1 MHGGVV
7 VGTHGEGSP
16 NRRIPERGGVR
27 WDLVGTRRIGDGDVV
42 VIDVGCLISGVTDSA
57 EPWVGD
63 RGEEEVIGVLDSTV
77 D

>member
-1 MHGGVV
+1 M
-7 VGTHGEGSP
+7 
-16 NRRIPERGGVR
+16 R

-42 VIDVGCLISGVTDSA
+42 VIDVGCLISGVTDST